1 VNPTLALTFEPL
13 DGRIS
18 AALRRER
25 LLAILSAAFGVLAL
39 VMASIG
45 LYGVTSYAVSL
56 RRVEIG
62 IRLALGATTRSIVR
76 LVLLR
81 VGWIVASG
89 IVAGLAAAAL
99 LSRFVAALLYDL
111 APRDPATLAA
121 SALVLALIGALAGWL
136 PARRASRLDPTV
148 VLHDA

>member
-1 VNPTLALTFEPL
+1 TFEPL

-18 AALRRER
+18 AALTRER
-25 LLAILSAAFGVLAL
+25 LLAILSAAFGFLAL
-39 VMASIG
+39 LMASIG

-56 RRVEIG
+56 RRLEIG
-62 IRLALGATTRSIVR
+62 IRLALGATARSIVR
-76 LVLLR
+76 LVLVR
-81 VGWIVASG
+81 VGLMVASG
-89 IVAGLAAAAL
+89 IVAGLAVAAL

-111 APRDPATLAA
+111 APGDPATLAA
-121 SALVLALIGALAGWL
+121 SAATLALIGALAGWL